1 MSRTAR
7 IGAWIAVAAVAVT
20 ALGTVAI
27 AQGKGGGCVLAGG
40 EATMV
45 TTDLAKFMAGAA
57 LKNSI
62 SGMGAKASGEVK
74 MDCKESFASVYCIA
88 KQRACK

>member
-1 MSRTAR
+1 MIAR
-7 IGAWIAVAAVAVT
+7 LTAAVAGAAVLF
-20 ALGTVAI
+20 AAGSAM
-27 AQGKGGGCVLAGG
+27 AAPKCVMAGG

-45 TTDLAKFMAGAA
+45 TEDLARFMAGAA

-62 SGMGAKASGEVK
+62 AGMGAKPTGAINTKCTSTGLT
-74 MDCKESFASVYCIA
+74 YCIS

>member
-1 MSRTAR
+1 MIARFTA
-7 IGAWIAVAAVAVT
+7 AAASAAVLFVA
-20 ALGTVAI
+20 GSAI
-27 AQGKGGGCVLAGG
+27 AAPKCVMAGG

-45 TTDLAKFMAGAA
+45 TEDLARFMAGAA

-62 SGMGAKASGEVK
+62 AGMGAKPTGAIVTKCTATGLT
-74 MDCKESFASVYCIA
+74 YCIS

>member
-1 MSRTAR
+1 MTLRNHRAVRLAATAVFGLS
-7 IGAWIAVAAVAVT
+7 ILGANS
-20 ALGTVAI
+20 
-27 AQGKGGGCVLAGG
+27 AQAGCVMAGG

-45 TTDLAKFMAGAA
+45 TTDLAKFMSNAA

-62 SGMGAKASGEVK
+62 SAMGAKGVGQISMKCDEGVALTSCV
-74 MDCKESFASVYCIA
+74 A

>member
-1 MSRTAR
+1 MELFMSTRIIAAAVGAAVLLTA
-7 IGAWIAVAAVAVT
+7 GSAVAAPKA
-20 ALGTVAI
+20 
-27 AQGKGGGCVLAGG
+27 KCVVAGG

-45 TTDLAKFMAGAA
+45 TEDLARFMAGAA

-62 SGMGAKASGEVK
+62 AGMGAKPNGAITTKCTATGLT
-74 MDCKESFASVYCIA
+74 YCIS

>member
-1 MSRTAR
+1 
-7 IGAWIAVAAVAVT
+7 V
-20 ALGTVAI
+20 
-27 AQGKGGGCVLAGG
+27 AGG

-45 TTDLAKFMAGAA
+45 TEDLARFMAGAA

-62 SGMGAKASGEVK
+62 AGMGAKPTGAIVTKCSATGLT
-74 MDCKESFASVYCIA
+74 YCIS

>member
-1 MSRTAR
+1 MITRITAAA
-7 IGAWIAVAAVAVT
+7 ISAAVLFA
-20 ALGTVAI
+20 AGSAM
-27 AQGKGGGCVLAGG
+27 AAPKASCVMAGG

-45 TTDLAKFMAGAA
+45 TEDLARFMAGAA

-62 SGMGAKASGEVK
+62 AGMGAKPTGAITTKCTASGLT
-74 MDCKESFASVYCIA
+74 YCIS

>member
-1 MSRTAR
+1 MIRFT
-7 IGAWIAVAAVAVT
+7 VAAISAAVLL
-20 ALGTVAI
+20 ASGSAM
-27 AQGKGGGCVLAGG
+27 AAPKAKCVMAGG

-45 TTDLAKFMAGAA
+45 TEDLARFMAGAA

-62 SGMGAKASGEVK
+62 AGMGAKPNGAIVTKCTATGLT
-74 MDCKESFASVYCIA
+74 YCIS

>member
-1 MSRTAR
+1 MEHVMITRLTAAA
-7 IGAWIAVAAVAVT
+7 ISSAVLFAAGAAVAAP
-20 ALGTVAI
+20 
-27 AQGKGGGCVLAGG
+27 KCVMAGG

-45 TTDLAKFMAGAA
+45 TEDLARFMAGAA

-62 SGMGAKASGEVK
+62 AGMGAKSTGAITTKCSATGLT
-74 MDCKESFASVYCIA
+74 YCIS

>member
-1 MSRTAR
+1 MIAR
-7 IGAWIAVAAVAVT
+7 FAAAAVSAVIVF
-20 ALGTVAI
+20 AAGSAI
-27 AQGKGGGCVLAGG
+27 AAPKCVMAGG

-45 TTDLAKFMAGAA
+45 TEDLARFMAGAA

-62 SGMGAKASGEVK
+62 AGMGAKPTGAIVTKCTATGLT
-74 MDCKESFASVYCIA
+74 YCVS